1 MVKHLETRLFRRGAR
16 EAQLAKENTKEKHV
30 SELRLLKKV
39 DGGKGRRGSPMSCS
53 LEQN

>member
-16 EAQLAKENTKEKHV
+16 EAQLAEENTKEKHV

-39 DGGKGRRGSPMSCS
+39 GKAGGGRLCLVP
-53 LEQN
+53 